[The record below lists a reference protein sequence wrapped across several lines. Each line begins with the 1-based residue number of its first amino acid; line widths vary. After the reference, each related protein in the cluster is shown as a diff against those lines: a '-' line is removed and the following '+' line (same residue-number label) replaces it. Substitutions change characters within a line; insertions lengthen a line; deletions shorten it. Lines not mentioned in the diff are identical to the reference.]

1 MIEMCKVP
9 PPGFGSARPGGHA
22 FENSAQG
29 LMPGPLRFC
38 YRLEQQHPYNGF
50 VYPLDAWH
58 ILSPLAN
65 ETPTK
70 LKEMSMNR
78 FLTDVAMGLLA
89 LVPLNFLAEK
99 TGATQDL
106 PKAPPAQQA
115 NSPKGG
121 AATP

>member
-1 MIEMCKVP
+1 
-9 PPGFGSARPGGHA
+9 
-22 FENSAQG
+22 
-29 LMPGPLRFC
+29 MPGPLRFC

-65 ETPTK
+65 EAPTEF
-70 LKEMSMNR
+70 KEMSMNR
-78 FLTDVAMGLLA
+78 FLPVVAMGLLA
-89 LVPLNFLAEK
+89 LIALNFLAASI
-99 TGATQDL
+99 GATQDP

-121 AATP
+121 AATPQGQGQLLKST